1 MFQDLREK
9 IRAKLNPEQLEI
21 NWEVTERLAKE
32 QKYINFNK
40 WADDNGIIRPSL
52 RYPTAFGK
60 DGHLIGISA
69 KRTIGFNESFLFVPA
84 KLFITEENFTRHPQ
98 LSLLIDQHEELQREV
113 TETYHLLMIFF
124 LLFELCKGPESFW
137 FPYFEIT
144 DKPQLITSWPVKD
157 LNNLQDESIK
167 QRTIDEE
174 EENRNCFA
182 TLIKVVQQHP
192 EIFNIK
198 EFTYDR
204 FKQAKNL
211 CDSRC
216 FGYSLPN
223 DMIVPFADCANHHI
237 VDMTVEIYNKRLHD
251 KVSGLKMLKCFPEN
265 GS

>member
-1 MFQDLREK
+1 
-9 IRAKLNPEQLEI
+9 
-21 NWEVTERLAKE
+21 
-32 QKYINFNK
+32 
-40 WADDNGIIRPSL
+40 
-52 RYPTAFGK
+52 
-60 DGHLIGISA
+60 
-69 KRTIGFNESFLFVPA
+69 
-84 KLFITEENFTRHPQ
+84 
-98 LSLLIDQHEELQREV
+98 
-113 TETYHLLMIFF
+113 MIFF
-124 LLFELCKGPESFW
+124 LLYELCKGPESFW

-157 LNNLQDESIK
+157 LNNLQDESLK
-167 QRTIDEE
+167 ERTIDEE
-174 EENRNCFA
+174 EDNKHCFA

-192 EIFNIK
+192 EIFNVQ

-251 KVSGLKMLKCFPEN
+251 KVSCLKVLKCFFRKLKLKRK
-265 GS
+265 GLSFCARMRKSTTIRSLG

>member
-1 MFQDLREK
+1 MFQNLRER
-9 IRAKLNPEQLEI
+9 INAKVGPEQLEI

-32 QKYINFNK
+32 EKYIRFNK
-40 WADDNGIIRPSL
+40 WCDDNGIVRPSL

-60 DGHLIGISA
+60 DGRLIGIST

-98 LSLLIDQHEELQREV
+98 LSKLIDEHEELQNEL

-124 LLFELCKGPESFW
+124 LLYELCKGPESFW

-144 DKPQLITSWPVKD
+144 DKPDLIADWPVKE
-157 LNNLQDESIK
+157 LNNLQDETMK
-167 QRTIDEE
+167 ERTLEEE
-174 EENRNCFA
+174 EENRACFA
-182 TLIKVVQQHP
+182 TLRKVAEAHP
-192 EIFNIK
+192 DIFNLK
-198 EFTYDR
+198 EFTYAR

-216 FGYSLPN
+216 FGYSLPL

-237 VDMTVEIYNKRLHD
+237 VDMTVEIFNKRLHE
-251 KVSGLKMLKCFPEN
+251 KVS
-265 GS
+265 SD